1 MEIKLGSDNILIL
14 IFVIGL
20 LIFGVGIFIYLK
32 DGNDTI
38 YCSLNAIGIIISSLA
53 IIFGLIVTTKY
64 VPIITIDDKIEIY
77 QNENSK
83 IEQQISVIVD
93 NYMEHESK
101 TFKDVKDKDTISLI
115 SMFPE
120 LKSDKLV
127 AKQINVYVKNNEKIK
142 ALECEKLRYR
152 IYAWWLFFGH

>member
-1 MEIKLGSDNILIL
+1 MLIL

-20 LIFGVGIFIYLK
+20 LILGVGIFIYLK
-32 DGNDTI
+32 QGDDAI
-38 YCSLNAIGIIISSLA
+38 YFSLNTIGIIISSFA
-53 IIFGLIVTTKY
+53 IIAGIAVSTAY
-64 VPIITIDDKIEIY
+64 VPIITINDKIEIY
-77 QNENSK
+77 KNENSK

-93 NYMEHESK
+93 NYIEHESE
-101 TFKDVKDKDTISLI
+101 TFKNVKDKDAISLI

>member
-1 MEIKLGSDNILIL
+1 MLIL

-20 LIFGVGIFIYLK
+20 LILGVGIFIYLK
-32 DGNDTI
+32 DGDDAI
-38 YCSLNAIGIIISSLA
+38 YFSLNTIGIILSSLA
-53 IIFGLIVTTKY
+53 IIVGIAVSTEY

-77 QNENSK
+77 KNENSK

-93 NYMEHESK
+93 NYIEHESE
-101 TFKDVKDKDTISLI
+101 TFKNVKDKDAISLI

-127 AKQINVYVKNNEKIK
+127 AKQINIYVKNNKKIK

>member
-1 MEIKLGSDNILIL
+1 MLIV

-20 LIFGVGIFIYLK
+20 LILGVGIFIYLK
-32 DGNDTI
+32 QGDEAI
-38 YCSLNAIGIIISSLA
+38 YCSLNTIGIIISSLA
-53 IIFGLIVTTKY
+53 IIVGIAVSTEY

-77 QNENSK
+77 KNENFK

-93 NYMEHESK
+93 NYMEHESE
-101 TFKDVKDKDTISLI
+101 TFKNVKDKDAISLI

-127 AKQINVYVKNNEKIK
+127 AKQINIYVKNNKKIK

>member
-1 MEIKLGSDNILIL
+1 MLIL

-20 LIFGVGIFIYLK
+20 LILGVGIFIYLK
-32 DGNDTI
+32 KGNDAI
-38 YCSLNAIGIIISSLA
+38 YCSLNAIGIIISSLTF
-53 IIFGLIVTTKY
+53 IFGIAISTEY

-77 QNENSK
+77 KNENSK

-93 NYMEHESK
+93 NYMEHESE
-101 TFKDVKDKDTISLI
+101 TFKNVKDKDAISLI

-127 AKQINVYVKNNEKIK
+127 AKQINVYVKNNKKIK

>member
-1 MEIKLGSDNILIL
+1 MLIL

-20 LIFGVGIFIYLK
+20 LILGVGIFIYLK
-32 DGNDTI
+32 DGDDAI
-38 YCSLNAIGIIISSLA
+38 YFSLNTIGIIISSIA
-53 IIFGLIVTTKY
+53 FIVGMTVSTEY
-64 VPIITIDDKIEIY
+64 VPIMTIDDKIEIY
-77 QNENSK
+77 KNENSK

-93 NYMEHESK
+93 NYIEHESE
-101 TFKDVKDKDTISLI
+101 TFKNVKDKDAISLI

-142 ALECEKLRYR
+142 ALECEKLNYR

>member
-1 MEIKLGSDNILIL
+1 MLIL

-20 LIFGVGIFIYLK
+20 LILGVGIFIYLK
-32 DGNDTI
+32 DGDGEIYFLLNTI
-38 YCSLNAIGIIISSLA
+38 GFIISFLA
-53 IIFGLIVTTKY
+53 IIAGIIVSTEY

-77 QNENSK
+77 TSENAK

-93 NYMEHESK
+93 NYMEHESE
-101 TFKDVKDKDTISLI
+101 TFKNVKDKDAISLI

>member
-1 MEIKLGSDNILIL
+1 MLIV

-20 LIFGVGIFIYLK
+20 LILGVGIFIYLK
-32 DGNDTI
+32 QGDEAI
-38 YCSLNAIGIIISSLA
+38 YCSLNTIGIIISSLA
-53 IIFGLIVTTKY
+53 IIVGIAVSTEY

-77 QNENSK
+77 KNENSK

-93 NYMEHESK
+93 NYIEHESE
-101 TFKDVKDKDTISLI
+101 TFKNVKDKDAISLI

-127 AKQINVYVKNNEKIK
+127 AKQINIYVKNNKKIK

>member
-1 MEIKLGSDNILIL
+1 MLIL

-20 LIFGVGIFIYLK
+20 LILGVGIFIYLK
-32 DGNDTI
+32 QGDEAI
-38 YCSLNAIGIIISSLA
+38 YCSLNTIGIIISSIA
-53 IIFGLIVTTKY
+53 FIVGMTVSTEY
-64 VPIITIDDKIEIY
+64 VPIMTIDDKIEIY
-77 QNENSK
+77 KNENSK

-93 NYMEHESK
+93 NYIEHESE
-101 TFKDVKDKDTISLI
+101 TFKNVKDKDAISLI

-142 ALECEKLRYR
+142 ALECEKLNYR